1 MEECLKVLKS
11 VLRKFVAPN
20 FRCIALTSGVIYGR
34 NVPLGSPQGVAAGI
48 LNARMKVE
56 EGQGGVMVDEGWGW
70 VGVILKVGEEAK
82 RGRGGRW
89 TRLMCLES

>member
-1 MEECLKVLKS
+1 MVECLIVLKS
-11 VLRKFVAPN
+11 VLRKLVAPN

-56 EGQGGVMVDEGWGW
+56 EGQGGGVMVDEGWGW

-82 RGRGGRW
+82 RGGGGG
-89 TRLMCLES
+89 